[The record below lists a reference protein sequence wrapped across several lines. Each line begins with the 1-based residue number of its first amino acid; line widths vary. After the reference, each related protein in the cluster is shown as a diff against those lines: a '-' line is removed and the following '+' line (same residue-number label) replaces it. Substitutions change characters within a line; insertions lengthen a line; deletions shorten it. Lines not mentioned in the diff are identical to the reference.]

1 MVDDDPTVSEVVARY
16 LERDGY
22 VVETLA
28 DGRTA
33 LDRALAEPPDLVVLD
48 LMLPGVDGLEVCRRL
63 RALAPV
69 PIVILT
75 ARSQESDRI
84 VGLELGADDYV
95 AKPFSTKE
103 LVARVRAVLRRARG
117 ALGGGGGSRPPG
129 GDGSRRPRGQP
140 PRPAGPPRRRGRVAH
155 RPRVR
160 AAGVPRAAPARGV
173 PPGADPRGRL
183 GLPLRGHVYG
193 HRPRAAAAREDR
205 ARPGQ
210 PGAHRHGLG
219 CRLPVGGHGAGS
231 PGGGA
236 PVTPPADGS
245 SARRAAR
252 PRERTEQ
259 RERRERTAWRG
270 WRAWAVRAAVVAG
283 GLAVAA
289 AAAATLDMPGDDAV
303 VLVATSFG
311 VALAAYLAGHWAL
324 RRSRSPVVVA
334 LIPVVAMAAGAV
346 AAAQAMF
353 VSSHDLSALVVVV
366 AGAGTAGVLGALA
379 LASELERAR
388 RRVEVMAERER
399 MLERSRRELVA
410 WVSHDLRTPIA
421 GIRAMVEALDD
432 GVVDDPAEVRRYHGQ
447 LVCEADRLARLVDD
461 LFELSRIEAATLAL
475 TLEPVSLGELVSD
488 AVASAAVVA
497 ESKGVRVAG
506 RVDGPAPRISGA
518 APELT
523 RAVHN
528 LLDNAIRHTPPGGVV
543 EVAVAGIH
551 GAAEVSV
558 RDGCGGCRFIVRLPL
573 VP

>member
-1 MVDDDPTVSEVVARY
+1 MTPAAD
-16 LERDGY
+16 ER
-22 VVETLA
+22 
-28 DGRTA
+28 RT
-33 LDRALAEPPDLVVLD
+33 
-48 LMLPGVDGLEVCRRL
+48 
-63 RALAPV
+63 
-69 PIVILT
+69 
-75 ARSQESDRI
+75 
-84 VGLELGADDYV
+84 
-95 AKPFSTKE
+95 
-103 LVARVRAVLRRARG
+103 
-117 ALGGGGGSRPPG
+117 
-129 GDGSRRPRGQP
+129 
-140 PRPAGPPRRRGRVAH
+140 
-155 RPRVR
+155 
-160 AAGVPRAAPARGV
+160 
-173 PPGADPRGRL
+173 
-183 GLPLRGHVYG
+183 
-193 HRPRAAAAREDR
+193 
-205 ARPGQ
+205 
-210 PGAHRHGLG
+210 
-219 CRLPVGGHGAGS
+219 
-231 PGGGA
+231 
-236 PVTPPADGS
+236 
-245 SARRAAR
+245 RRAASS
-252 PRERTEQ
+252 RERTDQ
-259 RERRERTAWRG
+259 REGTDRTAWRG

-311 VALAAYLAGHWAL
+311 VALAAYLGGRWAL

-334 LIPVVAMAAGAV
+334 LIPVAAMALGSL

-379 LASELERAR
+379 LAAELERAR

-461 LFELSRIEAATLAL
+461 LFELSRIEADTLAL
-475 TLEPVSLGELVSD
+475 TLEPLSLGELVSD

-543 EVAVAGIH
+543 EVAVAGID

-558 RDGCGGCRFIVRLPL
+558 RDECGGIPAADLDRVFDLAYRGDTARSPGDDEGAGLGLAIARGFVEAHRGDIAVRNEPGGCRFIVTLPL